1 MNKMKRIRKRSK
13 SIEENFKRG
22 FDWIDAETLDEILE
36 YLQDCGYLSRRGLEL
51 RHRFWKY
58 YIKEE

>member
-1 MNKMKRIRKRSK
+1 MNKMKNRDK
-13 SIEENFKRG
+13 SIEESFKKG

-36 YLQDCGYLSRRGLEL
+36 YLQDCGCLSRRGLEL

-58 YIKEE
+58 YIKEK